1 LRSFWGEDAFDISPK
16 EDTMLE
22 SYFKLDHTLRRLRAE
37 PTGRYMD
44 GFAKT
49 LHTKGYGLWAGQ
61 AYLRAA
67 AHLGMWIKRH
77 GFSVMKLDKEVI
89 REFAGHLPSCHCLGK
104 NRGIY
109 DDAVIGARHFLDHLK
124 DAGVVQAS
132 APLEKPPLPTI
143 IDGFEQWMRQ
153 HRGVC
158 ESTLTPYRSIL
169 IKLLGAV
176 GDVPGKYNAHFLRRG
191 VELQTSRCGRSWA
204 KLVITTVRM
213 FLRYLV
219 VHNLCDPAL
228 VDALPTIA
236 HWKRA
241 SCPDYLPKEEVEK
254 LIVAC
259 NPTTAVGARDRA
271 VLLLLIRLGLRAGDI
286 VHLRHADIDWEQGAL
301 QVTGKGRRR
310 SVLPLPQDAGDA
322 ILTYLEHWRPDV
334 RDEHIFLRVNA
345 PFVPLAGSSAV
356 SSLVNR
362 AARRARLAASRIGA
376 HLLRH
381 TAASLMLQ
389 QGVSLQ
395 TIGGLL
401 RHQSLDTTALYAKID
416 VGMLSDIAQ
425 PWPGEVSPC

>member
-1 LRSFWGEDAFDISPK
+1 
-16 EDTMLE
+16 MLE

-37 PTGRYMD
+37 PTGQYMD
-44 GFAKT
+44 DFAET
-49 LHTKGYGLWAGQ
+49 LHTKGYGVWAAQ

-67 AHLGMWIKRH
+67 AHLGTWIKRQ
-77 GFSVMKLDKEVI
+77 GMPVTQLDEEVI
-89 REFAGHLPSCHCLGK
+89 GEFARHLPSCRCLGK

-109 DDAVIGARHFLDHLK
+109 DDAVIGARHFLDHLR
-124 DAGVVQAS
+124 DTGVAPAGV
-132 APLEKPPLPTI
+132 PLENPPLPAL
-143 IDGFEQWMRQ
+143 IDGFQRWMRQ

-169 IKLLGAV
+169 TKLLCAIGETS
-176 GDVPGKYNAHFLRRG
+176 GNYNAHVLRRG
-191 VELQTSRCGRSWA
+191 VEMQTSRCGRSWA

-213 FLRYLV
+213 FLRYLA

-241 SCPDYLPKEEVEK
+241 YCPDYLSKEEVEK

-259 NPTTAVGARDRA
+259 NPATAEGARDRA
-271 VLLLLIRLGLRAGDI
+271 VLLLLVRLGLRAGDI
-286 VHLRHADIDWEQGAL
+286 LNLRHADIDWEQGAL
-301 QVTGKGRRR
+301 QVTGKGRCQ

-322 ILTYLEHWRPDV
+322 ILNYLEHWRPDV
-334 RDEHIFLRVNA
+334 RDDHVFLRVNA

-362 AARRARLAASRIGA
+362 AARRARLSASRIGA
-376 HLLRH
+376 HRLRH
-381 TAASLMLQ
+381 TAASLMLRK
-389 QGVSLQ
+389 GMSLQ

-401 RHQSLDTTALYAKID
+401 RHQSLDTTVLYAKVD
-416 VGMLSDIAQ
+416 VEMLTEIAQ
-425 PWPGEVSPC
+425 PWPGEVLPC